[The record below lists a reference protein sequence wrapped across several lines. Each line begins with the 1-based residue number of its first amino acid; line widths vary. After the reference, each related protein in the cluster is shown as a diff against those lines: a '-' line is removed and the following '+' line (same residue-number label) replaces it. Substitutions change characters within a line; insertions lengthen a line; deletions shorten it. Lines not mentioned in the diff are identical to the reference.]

1 MDLLA
6 RRRLPPNGSAGAGRG
21 GYAHAAVEF
30 AFTIASALLAGA
42 VIAVIVLLAR
52 GAGTR
57 SARVVLPVGILVLA
71 AQTVL
76 GLWSVAAFGLLGALI
91 VSAGALAVRGGARDH
106 APTWLALGVFAVAGL
121 AGGFGVLAH
130 GLCAAGDAYGCA
142 GTAPDLLAVVG
153 WAVALAAYGYL
164 GWQALRP

>member
-6 RRRLPPNGSAGAGRG
+6 RRRLSPNGSAGAGRG

-57 SARVVLPVGILVLA
+57 PARVVLPVGILVLA
-71 AQTVL
+71 AQTAL
-76 GLWSVAAFGLLGALI
+76 GLWSIAAFGLLGALI
-91 VSAGALAVRGGARDH
+91 VSAGALAVRGGSRDH

-142 GTAPDLLAVVG
+142 GTAPDLLAVLG

>member
-1 MDLLA
+1 
-6 RRRLPPNGSAGAGRG
+6 
-21 GYAHAAVEF
+21 VEF
-30 AFTIASALLAGA
+30 GFTIASAVMAGA
-42 VIAVIVLLAR
+42 VIAVTVLLVR
-52 GAGTR
+52 GAG
-57 SARVVLPVGILVLA
+57 ARLARIALPAGILVLT

-76 GLWSVAAFGLLGALI
+76 GHWSVAAFGLLGALV
-91 VSAGALAVRGGARDH
+91 VSAGALAVRGGSRDH

-130 GLCAAGDAYGCA
+130 GLCTTGDAYGCA
-142 GTAPDLLAVVG
+142 GTAPDLLAVAG

>member
-1 MDLLA
+1 M
-6 RRRLPPNGSAGAGRG
+6 
-21 GYAHAAVEF
+21 EF
-30 AFTIASALLAGA
+30 AFTIASAILAGA
-42 VIAVIVLLAR
+42 VVAVVVLLAR

-57 SARVVLPVGILVLA
+57 LARITLPLGILLLA
-71 AQTVL
+71 VQMAL
-76 GLWSVAAFGLLGALI
+76 GIWSVAAVGLLGALI
-91 VSAGALAVRGGARDH
+91 ASAGALAVRGGARDH
-106 APTWLALGVFAVAGL
+106 APTWIALGVFAIAGL

-142 GTAPDLLAVVG
+142 GTAPDLLAVAG